1 MTSTLEKLNAVCDS
15 RPFTVRYFIKNLRS
29 GEDFSRGGDQETP
42 SASTRKISIMMAAL
56 NAVHEGRL
64 DLAEPIV
71 YEERLRE
78 QVASGVFRYLTPG
91 ITLSLR
97 DAIVAMIVLSD
108 NVCTKM
114 VLERLTLE
122 EVDTYCKSVGM
133 VGTHHRFLI
142 PPLALAPDHALEE
155 VTTTTANDQGML
167 MEAILAAQASQA
179 AAAKLGSSVELCA
192 FALKTLKQQVL
203 RYGIHARLPFETE
216 IASKS
221 GRGKRGRMD
230 VGAVFHNGLPLY
242 IIAAFTDNVAMV
254 LSDGTPGYT
263 ASLETIGKLSRI
275 SWEAFCPSP

>member
-1 MTSTLEKLNAVCDS
+1 
-15 RPFTVRYFIKNLRS
+15 
-29 GEDFSRGGDQETP
+29 
-42 SASTRKISIMMAAL
+42 
-56 NAVHEGRL
+56 
-64 DLAEPIV
+64 
-71 YEERLRE
+71 
-78 QVASGVFRYLTPG
+78 
-91 ITLSLR
+91 
-97 DAIVAMIVLSD
+97 
-108 NVCTKM
+108 M

-122 EVDTYCKSVGM
+122 EVDSYCKSVGM

-167 MEAILAAQASQA
+167 MEAILAAQASETA
-179 AAAKLGSSVELCA
+179 AAGLGSSVELCA

-203 RYGIHARLPFETE
+203 RYGIHSRLPFEIE

-242 IIAAFTDNVAMV
+242 IIAAFTDNVPMV

-263 ASLETIGKLSRI
+263 ASLEAIGKLSRI